1 MKRDLELVRK
11 LLIYLEEKQDP
22 AHRQSADIQIEGYSH
37 AEIGYHLRLL
47 FQAGFIHG
55 EAIRS
60 SSSERLIDVI
70 PFQLTWDAH
79 EFLDASRNDKVWK
92 KVARQ
97 AGQNIGSIPFEI
109 LKALLLAEA
118 RRQVGLES

>member
-11 LLIYLEEKQDP
+11 LLIYLEEKHDP
-22 AHRQSADIQIEGYSH
+22 AHRRSADISIEGYSP
-37 AEIGYHLRLL
+37 EQIGYHLRLL

-60 SSSERLIDVI
+60 STSERLIDVI
-70 PFQLTWDAH
+70 PFELTWDAH
-79 EFLDASRNDKVWK
+79 EFLDASRSETTWK
-92 KVARQ
+92 KVAKQ